1 MDYNQDIF
9 FKMQQQQM
17 PGKQPFY
24 MTNPI
29 QNLYMTELEYQ
40 RDLDRMKEMYPMEI
54 RKVQEL
60 VEEECDKMEYEGSL
74 MFDEYPDQLMIRR
87 ISRSIY
93 DQLDKSA
100 YQDDLMMQEVNGRN
114 WLEDFVTV
122 MLLNEMYSRRCRRPS
137 RRNKRGSR
145 SAMHPRGRSRTRYS
159 ACRRQRAR
167 AACPDMPWS

>member
-1 MDYNQDIF
+1 LDYNQDIF

-74 MFDEYPDQLMIRR
+74 MFDEYPDRLMLRQICKRIR
-87 ISRSIY
+87 
-93 DQLDKSA
+93 DKA
-100 YQDDLMMQEVNGRN
+100 GLGENR
-114 WLEDFVTV
+114 EDRED
-122 MLLNEMYSRRCRRPS
+122 MDAPEILLFHEMFYRRCRYRRCRR
-137 RRNKRGSR
+137 
-145 SAMHPRGRSRTRYS
+145 
-159 ACRRQRAR
+159 C
-167 AACPDMPWS
+167 W

>member
-40 RDLDRMKEMYPMEI
+40 RDLDRMKEMYPLEI

-74 MFDEYPDQLMIRR
+74 MFDEYPDRLMLRQICKRIR
-87 ISRSIY
+87 
-93 DQLDKSA
+93 DK
-100 YQDDLMMQEVNGRN
+100 VNGMKGR
-114 WLEDFVTV
+114 LRDRLDSLPPRVRLKVVLV
-122 MLLNEMYSRRCRRPS
+122 MFGLFALC
-137 RRNKRGSR
+137 
-145 SAMHPRGRSRTRYS
+145 SANNR
-159 ACRRQRAR
+159 
-167 AACPDMPWS
+167 

>member
-1 MDYNQDIF
+1 MDYDQDIF

-17 PGKQPFY
+17 PGKQPFN

-74 MFDEYPDQLMIRR
+74 MFDEYPDRLMLRQICKRIRDKAGLGENREDMDAPEILLFFPVKLKFRAIPAAAWIRR
-87 ISRSIY
+87 GCLTSRMVP
-93 DQLDKSA
+93 KSPLPSRLIRA
-100 YQDDLMMQEVNGRN
+100 SA
-114 WLEDFVTV
+114 
-122 MLLNEMYSRRCRRPS
+122 SRRSCWTEKMSPHR
-137 RRNKRGSR
+137 
-145 SAMHPRGRSRTRYS
+145 
-159 ACRRQRAR
+159 
-167 AACPDMPWS
+167 

>member
-9 FKMQQQQM
+9 FKMQQQKM

-40 RDLDRMKEMYPMEI
+40 RDLDRMKEMYPLEI

-74 MFDEYPDQLMIRR
+74 MFDEYPDRLMLRQICKRIR
-87 ISRSIY
+87 
-93 DQLDKSA
+93 DKAGLGES
-100 YQDDLMMQEVNGRN
+100 QEDMDAPEILLFHEMFHGRCR
-114 WLEDFVTV
+114 
-122 MLLNEMYSRRCRRPS
+122 YRRCRR
-137 RRNKRGSR
+137 
-145 SAMHPRGRSRTRYS
+145 
-159 ACRRQRAR
+159 C
-167 AACPDMPWS
+167 W

>member
-74 MFDEYPDQLMIRR
+74 MFDEYPDRLMLRQICKRIR
-87 ISRSIY
+87 
-93 DQLDKSA
+93 DKA
-100 YQDDLMMQEVNGRN
+100 ELGENR
-114 WLEDFVTV
+114 ED
-122 MLLNEMYSRRCRRPS
+122 MDAPEILLFHEMFYRRCRYRRCRR
-137 RRNKRGSR
+137 
-145 SAMHPRGRSRTRYS
+145 
-159 ACRRQRAR
+159 C
-167 AACPDMPWS
+167 W

>member
-60 VEEECDKMEYEGSL
+60 VEKIPQLPSDIRWQICKRIRDKAGLGENREDMDAPEILLFHE
-74 MFDEYPDQLMIRR
+74 MFYRR
-87 ISRSIY
+87 CRY
-93 DQLDKSA
+93 
-100 YQDDLMMQEVNGRN
+100 
-114 WLEDFVTV
+114 
-122 MLLNEMYSRRCRRPS
+122 RRCRR
-137 RRNKRGSR
+137 
-145 SAMHPRGRSRTRYS
+145 
-159 ACRRQRAR
+159 C
-167 AACPDMPWS
+167 W

>member
-54 RKVQEL
+54 RKV
-60 VEEECDKMEYEGSL
+60 YEGSL
-74 MFDEYPDQLMIRR
+74 MFDEYPDRLMLRQICKRIR
-87 ISRSIY
+87 
-93 DQLDKSA
+93 DKA
-100 YQDDLMMQEVNGRN
+100 GLGENR
-114 WLEDFVTV
+114 ED
-122 MLLNEMYSRRCRRPS
+122 MDAPEILLFHEMFYRRCRYRRCRR
-137 RRNKRGSR
+137 
-145 SAMHPRGRSRTRYS
+145 
-159 ACRRQRAR
+159 C
-167 AACPDMPWS
+167 W

>member
-1 MDYNQDIF
+1 LDYNQDIF

-74 MFDEYPDQLMIRR
+74 MFDEYPDRLMLRQICKRIR
-87 ISRSIY
+87 
-93 DQLDKSA
+93 DKA
-100 YQDDLMMQEVNGRN
+100 GLGENREDMDAPEILLFHEMFYRQMPLQTLPQMLVAGNKIEVELLQKRN
-114 WLEDFVTV
+114 YNIAVVF
-122 MLLNEMYSRRCRRPS
+122 
-137 RRNKRGSR
+137 
-145 SAMHPRGRSRTRYS
+145 
-159 ACRRQRAR
+159 
-167 AACPDMPWS
+167 

>member
-74 MFDEYPDQLMIRR
+74 MFDVFPDKIALQLMAAGIAGEFTKKYPDSYPEEGRLLRDMI
-87 ISRSIY
+87 
-93 DQLDKSA
+93 
-100 YQDDLMMQEVNGRN
+100 EVV
-114 WLEDFVTV
+114 LYHEI
-122 MLLNEMYSRRCRRPS
+122 MY
-137 RRNKRGSR
+137 RRNRYRNHKRL
-145 SAMHPRGRSRTRYS
+145 YL
-159 ACRRQRAR
+159 
-167 AACPDMPWS
+167 

>member
-60 VEEECDKMEYEGSL
+60 VEEECDKLEYAGSP
-74 MFDEYPDQLMIRR
+74 MFAEYPDPEVIRKIAR
-87 ISRSIY
+87 DVYAELPDPYVDIH
-93 DQLDKSA
+93 LDMEAAPSEPPYVPKGKGCGNC
-100 YQDDLMMQEVNGRN
+100 MMRN
-114 WLEDFVTV
+114 LIET
-122 MLLNEMYSRRCRRPS
+122 LICNEFYCRRERYRRCRR
-137 RRNKRGSR
+137 RF
-145 SAMHPRGRSRTRYS
+145 YL
-159 ACRRQRAR
+159 
-167 AACPDMPWS
+167 

>member
-74 MFDEYPDQLMIRR
+74 MFDEYPDRLMLRQICKRIR
-87 ISRSIY
+87 
-93 DQLDKSA
+93 DKA
-100 YQDDLMMQEVNGRN
+100 GLGEN
-114 WLEDFVTV
+114 
-122 MLLNEMYSRRCRRPS
+122 
-137 RRNKRGSR
+137 
-145 SAMHPRGRSRTRYS
+145 RGRYS
-159 ACRRQRAR
+159 KCRGCAC
-167 AACPDMPWS
+167 SL

>member
-54 RKVQEL
+54 RKIQEL

-74 MFDEYPDQLMIRR
+74 MFDEYPDRLMLRQICKRIR
-87 ISRSIY
+87 
-93 DQLDKSA
+93 DKA
-100 YQDDLMMQEVNGRN
+100 GLGENR
-114 WLEDFVTV
+114 ED
-122 MLLNEMYSRRCRRPS
+122 MDAPEILLFHEMFYRRC
-137 RRNKRGSR
+137 
-145 SAMHPRGRSRTRYS
+145 
-159 ACRRQRAR
+159 
-167 AACPDMPWS
+167 W

>member
-17 PGKQPFY
+17 LGKQPFY

-40 RDLDRMKEMYPMEI
+40 RDLDRMKEMYPLEI

-74 MFDEYPDQLMIRR
+74 MFDEYPDREEEYGNDEKRQYDRYAGFIMDEKLNQAAAHRLEAALANGYSGDAIPGEGTLKDYLGK
-87 ISRSIY
+87 IS
-93 DQLDKSA
+93 
-100 YQDDLMMQEVNGRN
+100 
-114 WLEDFVTV
+114 
-122 MLLNEMYSRRCRRPS
+122 
-137 RRNKRGSR
+137 
-145 SAMHPRGRSRTRYS
+145 
-159 ACRRQRAR
+159 
-167 AACPDMPWS
+167 

>member
-40 RDLDRMKEMYPMEI
+40 RDLDRMKEMYPQEV
-54 RKVQEL
+54 RKIQDL

-74 MFDEYPDQLMIRR
+74 MFDEYPDRLMLRQICKRIRDKAGLSENRETMDVPMERRVENPGERRMESPAERMPEGQLEGQNVRG
-87 ISRSIY
+87 SGC
-93 DQLDKSA
+93 
-100 YQDDLMMQEVNGRN
+100 GRN
-114 WLEDFVTV
+114 GCGNDLVEV
-122 MLLNEMYSRRCRRPS
+122 LLFHEMFHRRCRYRRCRR
-137 RRNKRGSR
+137 
-145 SAMHPRGRSRTRYS
+145 
-159 ACRRQRAR
+159 
-167 AACPDMPWS
+167 WW